1 MNSKMATKKNLA
13 KDRLW
18 YKETSLTSE
27 FSLYTTVHS
36 VLFKCPHNQFSN
48 TMLTLIK
55 VYAIH
60 FNCVSF
66 RCNFRLNE

>member
-27 FSLYTTVHS
+27 FSL
-36 VLFKCPHNQFSN
+36 
-48 TMLTLIK
+48 
-55 VYAIH
+55 
-60 FNCVSF
+60 
-66 RCNFRLNE
+66 